1 VARESGALGPAAYA
15 AMSWHFSV
23 LREQLRARGI
33 EPGDDRPPGYVKG
46 GGIPSGP
53 LSPRTESQLDYW
65 VELKRARDF
74 EMADKVRE
82 ELRKRGIEP
91 GNLR

>member
-1 VARESGALGPAAYA
+1 MNPLTS
-15 AMSWHFSV
+15 FSSH
-23 LREQLRARGI
+23 LTTIL
-33 EPGDDRPPGYVKG
+33 
-46 GGIPSGP
+46 SGP